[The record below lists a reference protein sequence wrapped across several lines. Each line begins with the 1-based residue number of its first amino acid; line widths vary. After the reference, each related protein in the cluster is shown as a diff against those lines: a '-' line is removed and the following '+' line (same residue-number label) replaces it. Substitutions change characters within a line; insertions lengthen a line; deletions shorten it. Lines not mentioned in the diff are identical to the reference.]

1 MMSEK
6 LIIVQASL
14 GDLQDVAEL
23 FNQYRVFYGQASDP
37 AGAEA
42 FLFRLMEHRESVIF
56 LAREENGRQPVGFVQ
71 LYPTYSS
78 ISMQR
83 SWVLNDLFVLEKW
96 RKQGVGRKL
105 LDAAADMA
113 RLTKAKGLA
122 LETAPDNHSAQK
134 LYESVGYV
142 RDTEFFHYYLTL

>member
-1 MMSEK
+1 LMSAK
-6 LIIVQASL
+6 LMIVQASL

-23 FNQYRVFYGQASDP
+23 FNQYRVFYGQESNP

-42 FLFRLMEHRESVIF
+42 FLFQLMEHRESVVL

-96 RKQGVGRKL
+96 RKQGIGRKL

-113 RLTKAKGLA
+113 RLTRAKGLA

-134 LYESVGYV
+134 LYESLGYV

>member
-1 MMSEK
+1 MSAK
-6 LIIVQASL
+6 LMIVQASL

-42 FLFRLMEHRESVIF
+42 FLFQLMEHRESVIL
-56 LAREENGRQPVGFVQ
+56 LARVENGRQPVGFVQ

-83 SWVLNDLFVLEKW
+83 SWVLNDLFVPEKW
-96 RKQGVGRKL
+96 RKQGIGRKL

-122 LETAPDNHSAQK
+122 LETAPDNLSAQK
-134 LYESVGYV
+134 LYESLGYV